1 MAMFPEDELSQAR
14 RFNRTLRLAPRF
26 RAPGLLVQFMIQS
39 SMRMGQAMVSGLAP
53 GVRASTRRIDWKG
66 CALNLRI
73 LRAEG
78 PLRGVY
84 IDYHGGGWSIGNA
97 AMDDPVNSLI
107 AKELQLAVV
116 SVDYTLLPAASL
128 ATMIDECVAAADWV
142 FAHGHTEFGAEEV
155 VIGGES
161 AGAHLA
167 ACALLRLKT
176 ERADFARL
184 KGAVL
189 IYGPFDL
196 SGTASARS
204 AAADAL
210 VLHGPS
216 LQGGLSKL
224 APGPDEVRRDPAISP
239 LYADLAGL
247 PPAIFVVGM
256 LDPLIDDSRMMAARW
271 NEQSGNAELLV
282 APDAPHAFNRLPTR
296 MAARTNAHLR
306 DWVEARLG
314 RGTAPRAEAE

>member
-1 MAMFPEDELSQAR
+1 MFPEDELNEAR
-14 RFNRTLRLAPRF
+14 RFNRTLKLAPRF

-39 SMRMGQAMVSGLAP
+39 SMRMGQAMVSRLAP
-53 GVRASTRRIDWKG
+53 GVRASTRRVDWKG
-66 CALNLRI
+66 NGLNLRI

-84 IDYHGGGWSIGNA
+84 LDYHGGGWSIGNA

-107 AKELQLAVV
+107 AKELGLAVV
-116 SVDYTLLPAASL
+116 SVDYPLLPAVTL
-128 ATMIDECVAAADWV
+128 ARMIDACVAAADWV
-142 FAHGHTEFGAEEV
+142 FENAHTEFGAENV

-167 ACALLRLKT
+167 ACTLLRLKA

-216 LQGGLSKL
+216 LHGGLSKL

-239 LYADLAGL
+239 LYAELTGL
-247 PPAIFVVGM
+247 PPAIFVVGT
-256 LDPLIDDSRMMAARW
+256 LDPLIDDSRLMAARW

-296 MAARTNAHLR
+296 MAARTNAHVR
-306 DWVEARLG
+306 DWVKDRLG
-314 RGTAPRAEAE
+314 ARAAARAAAE